1 MCGREIMA
9 LTVDLDAK
17 PCLMTIKIQHIG
29 AGGVLLAKAQARLL
43 QPQLSP

>member
-9 LTVDLDAK
+9 LTVDLAK

-29 AGGVLLAKAQARLL
+29 AGGMLLAKAQARLL